1 MIILGKPMISIRTTH
16 FIEVPVWEI
25 NSWLTLKMKIK
36 QSSVLAFQ
44 AHSQSFELRHEQ
56 GTIWSHSSWEN
67 ILLFPFREKKKKQ
80 KTSSF
85 SLTLC
90 TVQAQSRQLAQG
102 DIQKKEPTGTGE
114 VQEGSTGQ
122 EFPLSI
128 VRELKYMMYEER
140 LSKMSLF
147 SKKRRKQ
154 REEDP
159 VIAYIY
165 LIGE

>member
-1 MIILGKPMISIRTTH
+1 MSKAQFGVIPHERTSFYFLSGK
-16 FIEVPVWEI
+16 
-25 NSWLTLKMKIK
+25 K
-36 QSSVLAFQ
+36 
-44 AHSQSFELRHEQ
+44 
-56 GTIWSHSSWEN
+56 
-67 ILLFPFREKKKKQ
+67 KKKKQ

-102 DIQKKEPTGTGE
+102 DIQKKEPRGTGE

-165 LIGE
+165 PIGE